1 MPRFFVDPF
10 AGDRFVLTG
19 EDARHAA
26 RSLRMQ
32 PGEELTLCDGEGT
45 DLRGV
50 IDSVEPDRVEGT
62 VLCREKSRG
71 EADIRVVLYQGVPK
85 ADKMELIVQ
94 KSVELGV
101 SEIVPTVMRRC
112 ISRPDEAGARK
123 KTVRWQKIAREAA
136 QQSGRGIIPLVHGP
150 ETGGRP
156 GCRGGDDPHLLRGRR
171 RESENP
177 AGGNSARP
185 DSLAVHRTRGRAG
198 RGGPGTSAAGRD
210 ANRHPG
216 TADPAHRDGTPRRT
230 DGGDAAQRQSGVKR
244 EEP

>member
-136 QQSGRGIIPLVHGP
+136 QQSGRGIIPPVHEPMDLKQAAARAAGEGTILTFYEGGGESLKTLLAGIQPGQTISLFIGP
-150 ETGGRP
+150 EGGLDE
-156 GCRGGDDPHLLRGRR
+156 GDREILQQAGAQTATLGPRILRTETAPLAALTAVMLL
-171 RESENP
+171 S
-177 AGGNSARP
+177 GN
-185 DSLAVHRTRGRAG
+185 L
-198 RGGPGTSAAGRD
+198 
-210 ANRHPG
+210 
-216 TADPAHRDGTPRRT
+216 
-230 DGGDAAQRQSGVKR
+230 
-244 EEP
+244 E

>member
-101 SEIVPTVMRRC
+101 S
-112 ISRPDEAGARK
+112 
-123 KTVRWQKIAREAA
+123 
-136 QQSGRGIIPLVHGP
+136 
-150 ETGGRP
+150 
-156 GCRGGDDPHLLRGRR
+156 
-171 RESENP
+171 
-177 AGGNSARP
+177 
-185 DSLAVHRTRGRAG
+185 
-198 RGGPGTSAAGRD
+198 
-210 ANRHPG
+210 
-216 TADPAHRDGTPRRT
+216 
-230 DGGDAAQRQSGVKR
+230 
-244 EEP
+244 